1 MRQTA
6 REFFKQ
12 LLIIV
17 CVIML
22 LVIVFAGCSRKTI
35 TVVERHDSIITQ
47 RHIDTLRHYQRDSV
61 FILMKGDT
69 VFVNH
74 YNTLERERISIKHDT
89 INVNTEKPVV
99 VEKEKKVTPH
109 WAWWLLLVDIVAA
122 LMFVAVIIL
131 RIKR

>member
-6 REFFKQ
+6 REFFTQ

-22 LVIVFAGCSRKTI
+22 LVIVFTGCSRKTI
-35 TVVERHDSIITQ
+35 TVIERHDSIITQ

-69 VFVNH
+69 VFVHH
-74 YNTLERERISIKHDT
+74 YNTLEKERISIKHDT
-89 INVNTEKPVV
+89 INVNTEKPVI

-109 WAWWLLLVDIVAA
+109 WAWWLLLLDIVAA

-131 RIKR
+131 RVKR

>member
-1 MRQTA
+1 M
-6 REFFKQ
+6 
-12 LLIIV
+12 I
-17 CVIML
+17 
-22 LVIVFAGCSRKTI
+22 
-35 TVVERHDSIITQ
+35 ERHDSIITQ

-89 INVNTEKPVV
+89 INTNTERPVV

-109 WAWWLLLVDIVAA
+109 WAWWLLLLDIVAA

-131 RIKR
+131 RVKR

>member
-6 REFFKQ
+6 REFFTQ

-22 LVIVFAGCSRKTI
+22 LVIVFTGCSRKTI

-47 RHIDTLRHYQRDSV
+47 RHIDTLKHYQRDSV

-74 YNTLERERISIKHDT
+74 YNTLERERISIQHDT
-89 INVNTEKPVV
+89 INVNTEKPVI

-109 WAWWLLLVDIVAA
+109 WAWWLLLLDIVAA

-131 RIKR
+131 RVKR

>member
-6 REFFKQ
+6 REFFTQ

-22 LVIVFAGCSRKTI
+22 LVIVFTGCSRKTI
-35 TVVERHDSIITQ
+35 TVIERHDSIITQ

>member
-6 REFFKQ
+6 REFFTQ

-22 LVIVFAGCSRKTI
+22 LVIVFTGCSRKTI

-131 RIKR
+131 RVKR

>member
-6 REFFKQ
+6 REFFTQ

-22 LVIVFAGCSRKTI
+22 LVIVFTGCSRKTI
-35 TVVERHDSIITQ
+35 TVIERHDSIITQ

-131 RIKR
+131 RVKR

>member
-6 REFFKQ
+6 REFFTQ

-22 LVIVFAGCSRKTI
+22 LVIVFTGCSRKTI
-35 TVVERHDSIITQ
+35 TVIERHDSIITQ

-89 INVNTEKPVV
+89 INVNTEKPVI

-109 WAWWLLLVDIVAA
+109 WAWWLLLIDVLAA

>member
-6 REFFKQ
+6 REFFTQ

-22 LVIVFAGCSRKTI
+22 LVIVLTGCSRKTI

-69 VFVNH
+69 VFVHH
-74 YNTLERERISIKHDT
+74 YNTLEKERISIKHDT

-131 RIKR
+131 RVKR

>member
-1 MRQTA
+1 M
-6 REFFKQ
+6 
-12 LLIIV
+12 
-17 CVIML
+17 
-22 LVIVFAGCSRKTI
+22 
-35 TVVERHDSIITQ
+35 ERHDSIITQ

-61 FILMKGDT
+61 FVLMKGDT

-89 INVNTEKPVV
+89 INVNTKKPVV
-99 VEKEKKVTPH
+99 VVEEKKVTPH
-109 WAWWLLLVDIVAA
+109 WAWWLLLLDIVAA

>member
-6 REFFKQ
+6 RDFFTQ

-22 LVIVFAGCSRKTI
+22 LVIVFTGCSRKTI
-35 TVVERHDSIITQ
+35 TVIERHDSIITQ
-47 RHIDTLRHYQRDSV
+47 RQIDTLKYIQRDSV
-61 FILMKGDT
+61 IIRKYGDT
-69 VFVNH
+69 VFVDRWNV
-74 YNTLERERISIKHDT
+74 LERERIHIAHDT
-89 INVNTEKPVV
+89 INTNTEKPVI

-109 WAWWLLLVDIVAA
+109 WAWWLLLLDIVAA
-122 LMFVAVIIL
+122 LMFVAVLIM

>member
-6 REFFKQ
+6 REFFTQ

-22 LVIVFAGCSRKTI
+22 LVIVFTGCSRKTI
-35 TVVERHDSIITQ
+35 TVIERHDSIITQ

-74 YNTLERERISIKHDT
+74 YNTLEKERISIKHDT

-131 RIKR
+131 RVKR